1 MSQWALWSVCLC
13 DHPILYQYLTPRVGF
28 WKDGGGRKWERCLI
42 GKSALPFFLSFSFFL
57 SFLLSFFLSFF
68 LLSLALSLSL
78 LPSLLPS
85 FLSFFMPMCV
95 CEFWIAQ
102 KLKSFPFDGVLGSWN
117 TVNIRRISMGPA
129 WRPFRLLWPKTKFAW
144 WM

>member
-1 MSQWALWSVCLC
+1 MEEAGS
-13 DHPILYQYLTPRVGF
+13 
-28 WKDGGGRKWERCLI
+28 GRDVVLESL
-42 GKSALPFFLSFSFFL
+42 LFL
-57 SFLLSFFLSFF
+57 SFLSSF
-68 LLSLALSLSL
+68 LLSYL
-78 LPSLLPS
+78 
-85 FLSFFMPMCV
+85 CV
-95 CEFWIAQ
+95 CEIWVAQ